1 MFSSSPRPC
10 GRPPASP
17 RASDPTRR
25 ASAAV
30 ACWLAIA
37 GASAGDASPRA
48 DTPVTAV
55 WTAVPLREWAGRMTT
70 LAGRP
75 VVVDRRLD
83 PDATV
88 TRHCRDEPLDQVLAG
103 VAGDAGAAVEP
114 MRSWIRIAAPESA
127 GRAAA
132 GERARTAELA
142 TLSPEARRILAVRRA
157 WTWAEGARPRDLVSA
172 AAAEGGVAL
181 AGVDAVP
188 HDHLP
193 AATLSAL
200 PLAERLDLVLAHY
213 DRRVSWIAA
222 DEGRVAGTIV
232 ALPTAPPRASG
243 AAAAPRPARRGPAPP
258 ARDRTRFTLTLEAPL
273 DEAVRAIGSQL
284 GLEPSVD
291 RESLAA
297 RGILP
302 GEIVRASVTD
312 ATRDQLLDAVVAPL
326 GLRWRVDGSR
336 LIVDAPP

>member
-1 MFSSSPRPC
+1 MFASSSSPC
-10 GRPPASP
+10 GRPLASG
-17 RASDPTRR
+17 RATDPTRR
-25 ASAAV
+25 AIAGA

-37 GASAGDASPRA
+37 GASAGDAIPNA
-48 DTPVTAV
+48 DTPVTAL

-83 PDATV
+83 PDAPV
-88 TRHCRDEPLDQVLAG
+88 TRDCRDEPLDQVLAG
-103 VAGDAGAAVEP
+103 VAGDVGAAVEP
-114 MRSWIRIAAPESA
+114 MRSWIRIAAPESS

-132 GERARTAELA
+132 GERARAAELA
-142 TLSPEARRILAVRRA
+142 TLSPDARRILAVRRG
-157 WTWAEGARPRDLVSA
+157 WTWADGARPRDLVSA
-172 AAAEGGVAL
+172 AAAEGGVVL

-200 PLAERLDLVLAHY
+200 PLAERLDLLLAHY
-213 DRRVSWIAA
+213 DQRVSWIAA

-232 ALPTAPPRASG
+232 ALPAAPPRTS
-243 AAAAPRPARRGPAPP
+243 AAAPRPARRGPAPP
-258 ARDRTRFTLTLEAPL
+258 ARDGTRFTLTLEAPL

-302 GEIVRASVTD
+302 GEIVRANVAD